1 LPYYLC
7 PIASRV
13 CVCVCVQ
20 DTYYIPSS
28 NQATPYGK
36 LYFKVVNVVNKRR
49 KMGVTA
55 QSKKSKSGLN
65 LLCNLDNIKDGT
77 MSSYIVNT
85 T

>member
-1 LPYYLC
+1 
-7 PIASRV
+7 
-13 CVCVCVQ
+13 
-20 DTYYIPSS
+20 
-28 NQATPYGK
+28 
-36 LYFKVVNVVNKRR
+36 
-49 KMGVTA
+49 MGVTA